1 MSIDTSPSREEKGEV
16 QVSAQHIDH
25 VTTNEKLHA
34 LRIDSDGEDHE
45 HEPPV
50 SSDKASYEALLT
62 LPRCRSDEP

>member
-1 MSIDTSPSREEKGEV
+1 MSIDSFSKEEKGEV
-16 QVSAQHIDH
+16 QVSAEHIDH

-50 SSDKASYEALLT
+50 SLS
-62 LPRCRSDEP
+62 RCHMLQV